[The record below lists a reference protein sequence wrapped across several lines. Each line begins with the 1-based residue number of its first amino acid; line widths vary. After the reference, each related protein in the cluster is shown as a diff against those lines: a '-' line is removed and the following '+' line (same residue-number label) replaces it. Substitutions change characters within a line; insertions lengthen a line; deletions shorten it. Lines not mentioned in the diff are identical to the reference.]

1 MSNRGLSSLF
11 GNSSASTPAAGY
23 SAPASTASFPKVAGA
38 SIGYGV

>member
-11 GNSSASTPAAGY
+11 GNSSAAGY